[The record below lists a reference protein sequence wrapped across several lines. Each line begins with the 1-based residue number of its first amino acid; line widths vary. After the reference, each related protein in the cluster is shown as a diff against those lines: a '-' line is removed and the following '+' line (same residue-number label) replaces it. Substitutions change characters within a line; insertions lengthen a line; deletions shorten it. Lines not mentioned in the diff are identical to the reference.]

1 MPAQPRLLSFA
12 CTASPAQPCRLSLA
26 SRVSCGLQ
34 NYRASFQ
41 ETGDID
47 SSVWSCGTVMGL
59 IDSVPTCEELIH
71 GMVSEAEGIIKG
83 RLAEMV
89 K

>member
-1 MPAQPRLLSFA
+1 
-12 CTASPAQPCRLSLA
+12 
-26 SRVSCGLQ
+26 
-34 NYRASFQ
+34 
-41 ETGDID
+41 
-47 SSVWSCGTVMGL
+47 MGL